1 MTEFNDVKQAFY
13 TYIEQDVD
21 FFDYFDLDEDESMEV
36 AGQRSEALLKEATS
50 YLSRKLVVE
59 NVFSKTEDDCFSET
73 LTEEEI
79 NLLVKTMFLMYLQR
93 DLTVLRTF
101 HGVMTSSDLNMYSP
115 ANERKTFVAMVE
127 QYELNLKVE
136 ISEYQMKDRLTGN
149 YIQICE

>member
-59 NVFSKTEDDCFSET
+59 NVFSKNEDNCFSET